1 MRITNK
7 NNAFNLIRYATNE
20 YYFAL
25 SIRTSTDRQNL
36 IKNVLF
42 VLWINMWISSKTIK
56 KVMINSTD
64 TYYFV

>member
-7 NNAFNLIRYATNE
+7 NITLNLIRYATNE

-36 IKNVLF
+36 IKIVFMRF
-42 VLWINMWISSKTIK
+42 VNKYVDK
-56 KVMINSTD
+56 FEND
-64 TYYFV
+64 